1 MGVHRQF
8 CRQCPSFCLVLPPL
22 LIVQCPKIGL
32 CYGSLPGR
40 RLKSF
45 NDTCPGLEDIVK
57 EIKSNKHVL
66 RLRHTS
72 CLSSRKH
79 KSNPALF
86 MQYHSFSAG
95 TAF

>member
-1 MGVHRQF
+1 M
-8 CRQCPSFCLVLPPL
+8 
-22 LIVQCPKIGL
+22 GL

-45 NDTCPGLEDIVK
+45 NDTCPGLADIVR
-57 EIKSNKHVL
+57 EIKSNEHVL

-79 KSNPALF
+79 KSNPPVLF
-86 MQYHSFSAG
+86 MQIHITVTLLELPFNCLGFKALHDNM
-95 TAF
+95 